1 MTYEPLPDTLKVGD
15 KIACPKHYEHPAIYE
30 VFKVDNGRVYLMN
43 EAGVALLDNLTVQLL
58 KDYDFQL
65 VKIPEII
72 T

>member
-30 VFKVDNGRVYLMN
+30 IFKVDDDRVYLMN

-58 KDYDFQL
+58 CDYDF
-65 VKIPEII
+65 VKVQEN
-72 T
+72 TEK